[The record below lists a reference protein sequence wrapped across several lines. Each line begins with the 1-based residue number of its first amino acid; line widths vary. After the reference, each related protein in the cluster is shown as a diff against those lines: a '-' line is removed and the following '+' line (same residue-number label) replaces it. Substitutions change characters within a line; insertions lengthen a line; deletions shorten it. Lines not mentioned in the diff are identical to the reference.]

1 MQIKTQQLGKLM
13 SQLQNSKIRLDYTQT
28 PMTVGRSQAKHE
40 NGPSGSGIL
49 CKLAFLQMVK
59 IIQIVSYFHV
69 KVFKMEEESA
79 IFHL

>member
-1 MQIKTQQLGKLM
+1 
-13 SQLQNSKIRLDYTQT
+13 
-28 PMTVGRSQAKHE
+28 MTVGRSQAKHE